1 MLSTTTAKIDSL
13 LSKLYFPMVVLLCL
27 FSIIHYFRVSSGL
40 AAIWSGWSIGDWVIN
55 YDTGPTRRGLAGEII
70 FFIAR
75 LFHLKINWLI
85 FSIQGFALIGFV
97 GLFLNVL
104 RKKQISFWY
113 VIGCFSP
120 AFFLLFTYYD
130 SMAIGRKEI
139 LLYLTFMIWVVFCLR
154 DQISTLKIIGFS
166 LLQFLLALSHEA
178 FFFYSLYFCAAVWLS
193 TDKYKKLVLAIPLC
207 SFIAVA
213 LTFLFFKTVDPTISC
228 NTLLAL
234 GAFPEVCAGV
244 LSAGP
249 QDALLLA
256 KQYVQNFDSLSLLNI
271 GSVCLIVLLPAYL
284 VLSTNSF
291 KKFSLPTQ
299 ISLLFGLICF
309 SFPLFIF
316 AIDWGRW
323 ISMHVTL
330 ALVMLLL
337 TLKNKDARDV
347 IKPSSPLNA
356 ASKITVLVGALCS
369 FALFSLTYSLSHC
382 CAKDFVKPFGPVIKI
397 QHTSIFTGRN

>member
-1 MLSTTTAKIDSL
+1 MLTTATAKIDSL
-13 LSKLYFPMVVLLCL
+13 LSKLYFPVLVFLCL
-27 FSIIHYFRVSSGL
+27 FSMIHYFRVSSGL

-75 LFHLKINWLI
+75 VFHLKINWII
-85 FSIQGFALIGFV
+85 FSIQGFALIGFIV
-97 GLFLNVL
+97 LFLNVL
-104 RKKQISFWY
+104 RKKQLSFWY
-113 VIGCFSP
+113 VIGYFSP

-139 LLYLTFMIWVVFCLR
+139 LLYLTFMVWVVLCLR

-193 TDKYKKLVLAIPLC
+193 TDKYKKLVLAIPLS

-213 LTFLFFKTVDPTISC
+213 LTFLFFKTVDPTFSC

-256 KQYVQNFDSLSLLNI
+256 KQYFQNFNLLSLLNI
-271 GSVCLIVLLPAYL
+271 GAVCIIILLPAYL
-284 VLSTNSF
+284 ILSISSF
-291 KKFSLPTQ
+291 KKYNLPSQ
-299 ISLLFGLICF
+299 ISLLFGLIFF

-323 ISMHVTL
+323 ISMHLTL
-330 ALVMLLL
+330 TLVMLLL

-347 IKPSSPLNA
+347 IKPSSHLNA
-356 ASKITVLVGALCS
+356 AAKITLLVGALCS
-369 FALFSLTYSLSHC
+369 FALFSFTYSLSHC

-397 QHTSIFTGRN
+397 QHTSVFAGKN

>member
-1 MLSTTTAKIDSL
+1 MLATMTTKIDSL
-13 LSKLYFPMVVLLCL
+13 LSRLYFSAVVLLCL
-27 FSIIHYFRVSSGL
+27 FSMVHYFRVSSGL

-55 YDTGPTRRGLAGEII
+55 YDTGLTRRGLAGEII

-75 LFHLKINWLI
+75 VFHLKINWLI
-85 FSIQGFALIGFV
+85 FSIQGFALVGFV
-97 GLFLNVL
+97 SLFLNVL
-104 RKKQISFWY
+104 RKKQLTFWY
-113 VIGCFSP
+113 VVGFFSP

-139 LLYLTFMIWVVFCLR
+139 LLYLTFMIWVVFCLG
-154 DQISTLKIIGFS
+154 DQINAFKIIVFS
-166 LLQFLLALSHEA
+166 LVHFLLALIHEA

-193 TDKYKKLVLAIPLC
+193 TDKYNRLVVAIPIS

-213 LTFLFFKTVDPTISC
+213 LTFLYFKTVDPAFSC

-256 KQYVQNFDSLSLLNI
+256 KQYVQNFDALALLNI
-271 GSVCLIVLLPAYL
+271 SSICLIVLLPAYL
-284 VLSTNSF
+284 ILKTSPL
-291 KKFSLPTQ
+291 KKYSLYKQFT
-299 ISLLFGLICF
+299 ILFGLLCF

-330 ALVMLLL
+330 TLVMLLL
-337 TLKNKDARDV
+337 ALKNKEAHEV
-347 IKPSSPLNA
+347 GLETPLNNLT
-356 ASKITVLVGALCS
+356 KVMVLVGAGC
-369 FALFSLTYSLSHC
+369 LFTVSSLTYSLGHC

-397 QHTSIFTGRN
+397 QRASIFTDKN